1 MSTPRV
7 KRPFAGAAS
16 DPSQRQITSF
26 FSARSSATT
35 SPAAEAATIRSPPL
49 PASVESN
56 LLSVGMRVR
65 KSVPEGYKVG
75 GTSAFKLWTDNTPLP
90 TSSRP
95 AAPSSSSAAYR
106 AVSRELLP
114 FCGINKVGGLD
125 VQPEVVHPDDDDD
138 DVPALDDIP
147 GLTMSQGSN
156 DSSADS
162 AANVRKRFFIDE
174 ADDTLDTMET
184 FMAGGDG
191 DGDGEIS
198 PRTLAPGGFGNARIM
213 AIPRSRAAKRT
224 GGVSPLKE
232 TAGQENMA
240 IDGDFEE
247 AEFLVYGEG
256 REMDMTT

>member
-26 FSARSSATT
+26 FSTRSSATA
-35 SPAAEAATIRSPPL
+35 SAAPETTAIRSPPL

-90 TSSRP
+90 TSSRS
-95 AAPSSSSAAYR
+95 AAPSSSAAYR

-125 VQPEVVHPDDDDD
+125 VQPEVVRPDDDD
-138 DVPALDDIP
+138 VLALDDIP
-147 GLTMSQGSN
+147 GLTMSQESN
-156 DSSADS
+156 DSTADS
-162 AANVRKRFFIDE
+162 ANARKRFFIDE
-174 ADDTLDTMET
+174 ADDAVDPVET
-184 FMAGGDG
+184 SMAGGDG
-191 DGDGEIS
+191 DGEIS
-198 PRTLAPGGFGNARIM
+198 SRTLAPGGFGNARIM
-213 AIPRSRAAKRT
+213 AIPRSRAAKKT
-224 GGVSPLKE
+224 GGVPLKE
-232 TAGQENMA
+232 TTDQENMA

>member
-1 MSTPRV
+1 
-7 KRPFAGAAS
+7 
-16 DPSQRQITSF
+16 
-26 FSARSSATT
+26 
-35 SPAAEAATIRSPPL
+35 
-49 PASVESN
+49 
-56 LLSVGMRVR
+56 MRVR

-95 AAPSSSSAAYR
+95 AAPSSSASYR

-125 VQPEVVHPDDDDD
+125 VQPEVVRPDDD
-138 DVPALDDIP
+138 DVPALDDLP
-147 GLTMSQGSN
+147 QLTMSQESN

-162 AANVRKRFFIDE
+162 AANARKRFFMDE
-174 ADDTLDTMET
+174 ADDTVDPVER
-184 FMAGGDG
+184 FMAGG

-198 PRTLAPGGFGNARIM
+198 PRTLAPGGFGNARVM
-213 AIPRSRAAKRT
+213 AIPRSRAAKSA
-224 GGVSPLKE
+224 GGVLPLKE
-232 TAGQENMA
+232 TADQENMA
-240 IDGDFEE
+240 MDGDFEE

>member
-26 FSARSSATT
+26 FGARSSAAT
-35 SPAAEAATIRSPPL
+35 SPAPDAATIRSPPL

-56 LLSVGMRVR
+56 LLSVGMRIR
-65 KSVPEGYKVG
+65 KSVPEGYKVS

-95 AAPSSSSAAYR
+95 AAPSSSAAHR

-125 VQPEVVHPDDDDD
+125 VQPEVVHPDDDD
-138 DVPALDDIP
+138 VPSLDNIP
-147 GLTMSQGSN
+147 ELTMSQENN
-156 DSSADS
+156 DGSADS
-162 AANVRKRFFIDE
+162 AANARKRFFIDE
-174 ADDTLDTMET
+174 ADDTVET
-184 FMAGGDG
+184 FMANG

-198 PRTLAPGGFGNARIM
+198 PRTLTPGGFGNARIM

-232 TAGQENMA
+232 TADQENMA

-256 REMDMTT
+256 REVDMTT